1 RSALTTLDP
10 TPFFEKYGPTGNAW
24 AIFKTYLDAV
34 ADQAAGPVVTKYT
47 GQLAAADVFTL
58 DNAASMVNSMRID
71 FGVLGPFGVR
81 Q

>member
-1 RSALTTLDP
+1 
-10 TPFFEKYGPTGNAW
+10 
-24 AIFKTYLDAV
+24 
-34 ADQAAGPVVTKYT
+34 VTKYI